1 MISFFM
7 FSKMAY
13 QKGCIVNLKYFSSE
27 ENAPSKERVVYYTI
41 NSLQLA
47 HTYAVGCQ
55 ELRFFPP
62 RNDNFP
68 GQKNTWNEISCNI
81 KVIYVFWSDLFLHH
95 SCNGLCH
102 VWNDIFYSYHESG
115 FDFYFCSDF
124 SLWEI
129 YYAVLLWVVGR
140 TIDLESSRLFLK
152 TIFYRV
158 GAHVS
163 AVESDF

>member
-13 QKGCIVNLKYFSSE
+13 QKGCSVNLKYFSSE
-27 ENAPSKERVVYYTI
+27 ENVQQRTSGILHYLFTTASAYLCCWLSGIEI
-41 NSLQLA
+41 
-47 HTYAVGCQ
+47 
-55 ELRFFPP
+55 FFP

-81 KVIYVFWSDLFLHH
+81 KAIYVFWSDLFLHH

-115 FDFYFCSDF
+115 FDFYFYSDF